1 MVQISEVVIISIDK
15 NDDVWAIEG
24 EIIFESDLT
33 AAFSV
38 NYSTDEDDLED
49 LEIEI
54 DPGKYDKKAFKE
66 MLVEA
71 AHEYDED

>member
-1 MVQISEVVIISIDK
+1 MVHVSEVTVISIDK

-24 EIIFESDLT
+24 EALFESDLP

-38 NYSTDEDDLED
+38 SYSLEDDELED

-54 DPGKYDKKAFKE
+54 DCKFDKKVFKE
-66 MLVEA
+66 MVVKA
-71 AHEYDED
+71 AHEYED

>member
-15 NDDVWAIEG
+15 NDDVWAVEG

-33 AAFSV
+33 VAFSV
-38 NYSTDEDDLED
+38 NYSPDEDELED

-71 AHEYDED
+71 AQEYDED